1 MPKSKSIKFKVVT
14 LERVTYQDEID
25 QLTVPTEAGEI
36 TVLARHAPLVSI
48 LKPGELRIKKDGQT
62 VVLAISTGFLEIRKN
77 SEVYVLADSADR
89 AEEIDIEASKQA
101 RARAEELLKE
111 KQNRTDIDFAKL
123 QAIINRET
131 AKLKIANKYRK
142 MRS

>member
-1 MPKSKSIKFKVVT
+1 MPKNKLKFKVAT

-36 TVLARHAPLVSI
+36 TVMARHAPLISI

-62 VVLAISTGFLEIRKN
+62 IVLAISTGFLEIRKN
-77 SEVYVLADSADR
+77 SEVYVLADSAER
-89 AEEIDIEASKQA
+89 AEEIDVEASKQA

-111 KQNRTDIDFAKL
+111 KQHRTDVDFAKL

-142 MRS
+142 LKS

>member
-1 MPKSKSIKFKVVT
+1 MARKLKFKVAT

-36 TVLARHAPLVSI
+36 TVIARHAPLISI

-62 VVLAISTGFLEIRKN
+62 IVLAISTGFLEIRKN
-77 SEVYVLADSADR
+77 SEVYVLADSAER
-89 AEEIDIEASKQA
+89 AEEIDVEASKQA

-111 KQNRTDIDFAKL
+111 KQNRTDVDFAKL

-142 MRS
+142 

>member
-1 MPKSKSIKFKVVT
+1 MPKTKIKFKIAT

-25 QLTVPTEAGEI
+25 QLTVCTESGEI
-36 TVLARHAPLVSI
+36 TVMARHAPLVSI

-62 VVLAISTGFLEIRKN
+62 VVLAVSTGFLEIRQN

-89 AEEIDIEASKQA
+89 AEEIDVEAAKAA
-101 RARAEELLKE
+101 RRRAEDLLKE
-111 KQNRTDIDFAKL
+111 KQNRTDFDFAKL

-142 MRS
+142 

>member
-1 MPKSKSIKFKVVT
+1 MAKTKIKFKVVT

-25 QLTVPTEAGEI
+25 QLTVSTEAGEI
-36 TVLARHAPLVSI
+36 TVMARHAPLVSI

-62 VVLAISTGFLEIRKN
+62 VVLAVSTGFLEICKN

-89 AEEIDIEASKQA
+89 AEEIDVEASKQA

-111 KQNRTDIDFAKL
+111 KQHRTDVDFAKL

-131 AKLKIANKYRK
+131 AKLKVANKYRK
-142 MRS
+142 